1 MKRLL
6 SLHLIVFG
14 LVAITQPWASAAPVP
29 PTVSAISAILIDAT
43 TGKVLYEKRCHL
55 RRPPASTTKM
65 MTAILAIEQGK
76 LNSTVCA
83 SPYACQTQF
92 GSLHLKN
99 GERLTLRELLYGT
112 ILRSAN
118 DGAVCIAEN
127 VAGTESK
134 FVDMM
139 NEKAK
144 KIGANDTHFVNPHG
158 LYVRDHYSTAYD
170 LAMIARYATGLPE
183 FNKIVGTKTRHIE
196 RSINQK
202 DVFIRNTAARFL
214 CKYGGA
220 DGIKTGYTKE
230 AGHCFVGSATRKG
243 WKLISVVMKSNNS
256 GKDTGAIMNY
266 GFKYYKQ
273 VCIHKANQKA
283 TTVRVA
289 GGDDEKIDLV
299 CADNLAT
306 IVDKSVDVRTSTD
319 IKTDEASAPINKGTK
334 LGTLTGY
341 LNGHKVGTV
350 DLVAARSVNRALAAT
365 IYRIVRGILS
375 LCAVFIV
382 GYIAYGTA
390 IAQGSRR
397 RRRSISQRS

>member
-144 KIGANDTHFVNPHG
+144 KIRKYPVDTM
-158 LYVRDHYSTAYD
+158 ST
-170 LAMIARYATGLPE
+170 
-183 FNKIVGTKTRHIE
+183 F
-196 RSINQK
+196 
-202 DVFIRNTAARFL
+202 
-214 CKYGGA
+214 
-220 DGIKTGYTKE
+220 
-230 AGHCFVGSATRKG
+230 
-243 WKLISVVMKSNNS
+243 
-256 GKDTGAIMNY
+256 
-266 GFKYYKQ
+266 
-273 VCIHKANQKA
+273 
-283 TTVRVA
+283 
-289 GGDDEKIDLV
+289 
-299 CADNLAT
+299 
-306 IVDKSVDVRTSTD
+306 
-319 IKTDEASAPINKGTK
+319 
-334 LGTLTGY
+334 
-341 LNGHKVGTV
+341 
-350 DLVAARSVNRALAAT
+350 
-365 IYRIVRGILS
+365 
-375 LCAVFIV
+375 
-382 GYIAYGTA
+382 
-390 IAQGSRR
+390 
-397 RRRSISQRS
+397 